1 MCIQRKWEKYVKMV
15 VNSLTIKEHMVDV
28 NSMIKPYEDS
38 IKPKE
43 KPQKKEAKR
52 ENKINLKKIKDSKI
66 VNRALLKK
74 EPRATVRIAPI
85 DNRTAYF
92 KKTWETEKRNLLSW
106 K

>member
-1 MCIQRKWEKYVKMV
+1 MV

-52 ENKINLKKIKDSKI
+52 ENKISCSIIYRCNSDCCT
-66 VNRALLKK
+66 R
-74 EPRATVRIAPI
+74 
-85 DNRTAYF
+85 F
-92 KKTWETEKRNLLSW
+92 FF
-106 K
+106 